1 MKNKG
6 FFIEVA
12 GILVGAVAS
21 RFVVKA
27 LNNAMPTAPPT
38 IKALIPVGA
47 GVFLAM
53 QKNSLIKS
61 AGFGMIGS
69 GGVELANA
77 IIPGI
82 GAPEIPDVFMD
93 GPDDMDDDTLFLNGP
108 ADQSILSE
116 YDDEF
121 LNGPADQ
128 SILSGPADQSILS
141 GGPEFM
147 SGEEQI
153 YYSLQG

>member
-1 MKNKG
+1 MKANKG
-6 FFIEVA
+6 FLMDVA

-27 LNNAMPTAPPT
+27 LNKAMPTASPM
-38 IKALIPVGA
+38 IKALVPVGA
-47 GVFLAM
+47 GVFLAT

-82 GAPEIPDVFMD
+82 GAPTVPDVFMD
-93 GPDDMDDDTLFLNGP
+93 GPDDMDDDTDTLFLNGP
-108 ADQSILSE
+108 ADQSILA
-116 YDDEF
+116 
-121 LNGPADQ
+121 GPADQ
-128 SILSGPADQSILS
+128 SILSAA
-141 GGPEFM
+141 PEFM
-147 SGEEQI
+147 TAEEQM
-153 YYSLQG
+153 YYRLQG

>member
-1 MKNKG
+1 MD
-6 FFIEVA
+6 VA

-27 LNNAMPTAPPT
+27 LNKAMPTASPMV
-38 IKALIPVGA
+38 KALVPVGA
-47 GVFLAM
+47 GVFLAT

-82 GAPEIPDVFMD
+82 GAPTVPDVFMD
-93 GPDDMDDDTLFLNGP
+93 GPDDMDDDTDTLFLNGP
-108 ADQSILSE
+108 ADQSILA
-116 YDDEF
+116 
-121 LNGPADQ
+121 GPADQ
-128 SILSGPADQSILS
+128 SILSAA
-141 GGPEFM
+141 PEFM
-147 SGEEQI
+147 TAEEQM
-153 YYSLQG
+153 YYRLQG

>member
-1 MKNKG
+1 MD
-6 FFIEVA
+6 VA

-27 LNNAMPTAPPT
+27 LNKAMPTASPM
-38 IKALIPVGA
+38 IKALVPVGA
-47 GVFLAM
+47 GVFLAT

-82 GAPEIPDVFMD
+82 GAPTVPDVFMD
-93 GPDDMDDDTLFLNGP
+93 GPDDMDDDTDTLFLNGP
-108 ADQSILSE
+108 ADQSILA
-116 YDDEF
+116 
-121 LNGPADQ
+121 GPADQ
-128 SILSGPADQSILS
+128 SILSAA
-141 GGPEFM
+141 PEFM
-147 SGEEQI
+147 TAEEQM
-153 YYSLQG
+153 YYRLQG

>member
-1 MKNKG
+1 MKANKSL
-6 FFIEVA
+6 FMDIA

-21 RFVVKA
+21 RFVIKA
-27 LNNAMPTAPPT
+27 LNKAMPTQSPT
-38 IKALIPVGA
+38 IKALVPVGA
-47 GVFLAM
+47 GVFLAT
-53 QKNSLIKS
+53 QKNPLLKS

-82 GAPEIPDVFMD
+82 GAPSVPDVFMSEA
-93 GPDDMDDDTLFLNGP
+93 DDDETLYLNGP

-116 YDDEF
+116 YDEEYI
-121 LNGPADQ
+121 NGPADQ

-141 GGPEFM
+141 EAPEVM
-147 SGEEQI
+147 SAEEQM
-153 YYSLQG
+153 YYRLQG